1 MTKSTSNIPT
11 DPFAKYPAFLNTF
24 DKIQMYLF
32 EEEKN
37 IPKHH
42 KLTTKEEKL
51 RKIYSAVFTYWLDK
65 PTLSDKKVCNY
76 IVDEFGISKHY
87 SFKYLYAVKVLLGN
101 VHNANK
107 QWQRYKVIAMLDRAY
122 EIAERRQ
129 DAKAI
134 ILAADRLGKYTQ
146 LDKEDTLKIPYDE
159 IVPQN
164 WEISDDV
171 TILGLNPIEDLEAK
185 QKEMRIKYGSTAIED
200 AQILNETEQ

>member
-1 MTKSTSNIPT
+1 
-11 DPFAKYPAFLNTF
+11 
-24 DKIQMYLF
+24 
-32 EEEKN
+32 
-37 IPKHH
+37 
-42 KLTTKEEKL
+42 
-51 RKIYSAVFTYWLDK
+51 
-65 PTLSDKKVCNY
+65 
-76 IVDEFGISKHY
+76 
-87 SFKYLYAVKVLLGN
+87 
-101 VHNANK
+101 
-107 QWQRYKVIAMLDRAY
+107 MLDRAY

-200 AQILNETEQ
+200 AQILNETKQ

>member
-1 MTKSTSNIPT
+1 
-11 DPFAKYPAFLNTF
+11 
-24 DKIQMYLF
+24 
-32 EEEKN
+32 
-37 IPKHH
+37 
-42 KLTTKEEKL
+42 
-51 RKIYSAVFTYWLDK
+51 
-65 PTLSDKKVCNY
+65 
-76 IVDEFGISKHY
+76 
-87 SFKYLYAVKVLLGN
+87 
-101 VHNANK
+101 
-107 QWQRYKVIAMLDRAY
+107 MLDRAY

-185 QKEMRIKYGSTAIED
+185 QKK
-200 AQILNETEQ
+200 